1 MLVNAKNETSKTRVA
16 SVSREERATASMLAR
31 GQRENYASAA
41 NLVKRQALF
50 DFPDPERSS
59 GSPVLEHVAWTG
71 TERVLDAGCGN
82 GMWIREVSERF
93 GVRSVVGLDL
103 SLGMLHDTRRM
114 LGPGAPLVA
123 GDIQRLPFPDA
134 SFDVILCFWMLYH
147 VPDHQEALEE
157 CRRVLRPGGH
167 VLATANDTASRPFD
181 DVLSSALATVTGRSE
196 ERWLPPPSFSAENG
210 ADILRRVF
218 PRVQEQRTV
227 AAFALPHAEPLLA
240 AMESVRGPVEIFL
253 GEAVDWSAVE
263 GVARSMIEGAIAREG
278 VFRTANASAS
288 FLATK

>member
-1 MLVNAKNETSKTRVA
+1 
-16 SVSREERATASMLAR
+16 VSTEDRATASMLDR

-59 GSPVLEHVAWTG
+59 GSPVLEHMGWTG

-82 GMWIREVSERF
+82 GMWIRAVSERF

-103 SLGMLHDTRRM
+103 SLGMLDDTRRV

-147 VPDHQEALEE
+147 VPDHQQALEE
-157 CRRVLRPGGH
+157 CCRVLRSGGH
-167 VLATANDTASRPFD
+167 VLATANVTASPRPFD
-181 DVLSSALATVTGRSE
+181 DVLSTALATVTGRSE
-196 ERWLPPPSFSAENG
+196 ERWLPPPTFSAENG

-218 PRVQEQRTV
+218 PRVQEQRNV
-227 AAFALPHAEPLLA
+227 AAFAVPDPEPLLA
-240 AMESVRGPVEIFL
+240 AMESLRGPVEIFL

-263 GVARSMIEGAIAREG
+263 GVARSMIEDVVAREG
-278 VFRTANASAS
+278 VFRTANASVS
-288 FLATK
+288 FLASK